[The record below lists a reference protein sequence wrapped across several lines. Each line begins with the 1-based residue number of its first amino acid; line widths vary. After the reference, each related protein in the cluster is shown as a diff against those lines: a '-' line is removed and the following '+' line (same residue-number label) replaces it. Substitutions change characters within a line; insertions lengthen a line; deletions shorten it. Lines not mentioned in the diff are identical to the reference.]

1 MDTKFA
7 QTGLE
12 CPCGRSSNAYCLNED
27 GSGKC
32 FRGDCEE
39 GPLKNGFFPNK
50 DPEAIDKVAEDIID
64 DVKYEFLPYR
74 GISAKTFEFY
84 GVQTKVADG
93 VPREVGFV
101 FPNNAVQ
108 VRSLVYPKSDKR
120 HFRSTGNMGSSGL
133 FGTNKF
139 DRGSRDSILIT
150 EGAYDALAAY
160 EMLRNKFAVVAAKSV
175 SSCIT
180 EIEQDYDYI
189 NSFNKIYLCLDAD
202 DVGQAKVAQIAAMF
216 DFNKVYHVK
225 LGKWKD
231 PNEYLIN
238 GDTADFTSVVY
249 SARRFSPK
257 SIISG
262 FGEIKEA
269 LKLKQA
275 EAVAEYPFDQL
286 NQALKGLHRGEFI
299 CIKGKQG
306 IGKTEICRAIADT
319 TLRNRDTKVATI
331 FLEESMDTTIKGVA
345 TYQLRKPAMDEEAGL
360 SDDEILN
367 AYMDAVSGDDS
378 RLYIHSH
385 FSGDSE
391 TEIVDNL
398 RFLVTVANV
407 DLVFLDN
414 LTMLVSGREGED
426 ERLRI
431 DRIIRRLRGL
441 VNELKFCLVLIAHTN
456 DDGTTRGSRL
466 PDILCNTVI
475 SMKREIPSTQLMLN
489 VEKLRIQGGKAGPA
503 GFAIYDTNEYVLK
516 DPVKAVTIE
525 VPKL

>member
-1 MDTKFA
+1 MDTTFKE
-7 QTGLE
+7 TGLP
-12 CPCGRSSNAYCLNED
+12 CPCGKSTDAYCLNED
-27 GSGKC
+27 NSGKC
-32 FRGDCEE
+32 FRGDCTE
-39 GPLKNGFFPNK
+39 GPLGNGFFPNK
-50 DPEAIDKVAEDIID
+50 EFDSDKVFEEGDG
-64 DVKYEFLPYR
+64 VRLEYLPYR
-74 GISAKTFEFY
+74 NISAKTYEFY
-84 GVQTKVADG
+84 KVQTKVINDI
-93 VPREVGFV
+93 PQEVGFV
-101 FPNNAVQ
+101 FPNGAVQ
-108 VRSLVYPKSDKR
+108 VRSLLYPKSDKR
-120 HFRSTGNMGSSGL
+120 HFRTVGPMGASGC
-133 FGTNKF
+133 FGTDKF
-139 DRGSRDSILIT
+139 DPGSRESIIIT

-160 EMLRNKFAVVAAKSV
+160 DILRNKFASISVKSV
-175 SSCIT
+175 SSCLT
-180 EIEQDYDYI
+180 EIERDWEYI
-189 NSFNKIYLCLDAD
+189 NSFDKIYLCLDND
-202 DVGQAKVAQIAAMF
+202 EVGQAKVSQIAAMF

-225 LGKWKD
+225 LTKWKD
-231 PNEYLIN
+231 ANEYLLN
-238 GDTADFTSVVY
+238 NDAFDFKSVVEN
-249 SARRFSPK
+249 SRRFSPK

-275 EAVAEYPFDQL
+275 EAVADYPFENLQV
-286 NQALKGLHRGEFI
+286 ALKGLHKGEFI

-319 TLRNRDTKVATI
+319 TLRNRDTKIATI

-345 TYQLRKPAMDEEAGL
+345 TYQLKQPAMDEEAGL
-360 SDDEILN
+360 SDEDILN
-367 AYMDAVSGDDS
+367 AYMAAVDGDDS

-398 RFLVTVANV
+398 RFLVTVAGV

-426 ERLRI
+426 ERMRI

-475 SMKREIPSTQLMLN
+475 SMKREIPSTTLN
-489 VEKLRIQGGKAGPA
+489 FTVEKLRTQGGKAGPA
-503 GFAIYDTNEYVLK
+503 GFAIYDTQEYVLK
-516 DPVKAVTIE
+516 DPVKSVSIE

>member
-1 MDTKFA
+1 METKFA

-12 CPCGRSSNAYCLNED
+12 CPCKRSRDAYCINED

-39 GPLKNGFFPNK
+39 GPMKNGFFPNK
-50 DPEAIDKVAEDIID
+50 PFDEDKVFDYDLAPNESFE
-64 DVKYEFLPYR
+64 YLPYR
-74 GISAKTFEFY
+74 GISAKTYEFY
-84 GVQTKVADG
+84 KVQSKVVDG
-93 VPREVGFV
+93 IPTEVGFI
-101 FPNNAVQ
+101 FPNGAVQ
-108 VRSLVYPKSDKR
+108 VRSLIYPKSDKR
-120 HFRSTGNMGSSGL
+120 HFRTVGPMGASGC
-133 FGTNKF
+133 FGTDRF
-139 DRGSRDSILIT
+139 DRGSRESIIIS
-150 EGAYDALAAY
+150 EGAYDALACLD
-160 EMLRNKFAVVAAKSV
+160 MLRNKFASISVKSV
-175 SSCIT
+175 SSCLT
-180 EIEQDYDYI
+180 EVERDYDYI
-189 NSFNKIYLCLDAD
+189 NSFDKIYLCLDND
-202 DVGQAKVAQIAAMF
+202 EVGQAKIAKIAAMF

-225 LGKWKD
+225 LSKWKD
-231 PNEYLIN
+231 PNEYLLN
-238 GDTADFTSVVY
+238 GDGFDFVRVVDN
-249 SARRFSPK
+249 ARRFSPK

-275 EAVAEYPFDQL
+275 EAVAEYPFEQL
-286 NQALKGLHRGEFI
+286 NTALKGLHKGEFI

-319 TLRNRDTKVATI
+319 TLRNRETKIATV
-331 FLEESMDTTIKGVA
+331 FLEESQDTTIKGVA
-345 TYQLRKPAMDEEAGL
+345 TYQLRQPAMDEEAGL
-360 SDDEILN
+360 SDEDILN
-367 AYMDAVSGDDS
+367 AYMEAVNGDDS

-398 RFLVTVANV
+398 RFLVTVAGV

-426 ERLRI
+426 ERMRI

-475 SMKREIPSTQLMLN
+475 SMKREIPSTTLN
-489 VEKLRIQGGKAGPA
+489 LTVEKLRTQGGKAGPA
-503 GFAIYDTNEYVLK
+503 GFAVYDTNQYVLL
-516 DPVKAVTIE
+516 DPTKTSKE
-525 VPKL
+525 NVPSL

>member
-12 CPCGRSSNAYCLNED
+12 CPCKRSSNAYCINED

-32 FRGDCEE
+32 FRGDCTE
-39 GPLKNGFFPNK
+39 GPMGNGFFPNK
-50 DPEAIDKVAEDIID
+50 DLSMDVFDNVAPNETFE
-64 DVKYEFLPYR
+64 YLPYR

-84 GVQTKVADG
+84 KVQTKVVDG
-93 VPREVGFV
+93 VPREVGFI

-108 VRSLVYPKSDKR
+108 IRSLIVPKSEKG
-120 HFRSTGNMGSSGL
+120 HFLTKGPMGAAGL
-133 FGTNKF
+133 FGTDRF
-139 DRGSRDSILIT
+139 DRGSRDAIFIT
-150 EGAYDALAAY
+150 EGAYDALAAHQ
-160 EMLRNKFAVVAAKSV
+160 MLRNKFACVAAKSV

-180 EIEQDYDYI
+180 EIERDYDYV
-189 NSFNKIYLCLDAD
+189 NSFNKIYLCFDND
-202 DVGQAKVAQIAAMF
+202 DVGQAKVSQIAAMF

-231 PNEYLIN
+231 ANEYLLN
-238 GDTADFTSVVY
+238 GDWSDFVAVVDN
-249 SARRFSPK
+249 ARRFSPK

-262 FGEIKEA
+262 FQEIKEA

-275 EAVAEYPFDQL
+275 EAVAEYPFENLQL
-286 NQALKGLHRGEFI
+286 ALKGLHKGEFI

-319 TLRNRDTKVATI
+319 TLRNRDTKIATV
-331 FLEESMDTTIKGVA
+331 FLEESQDTTIKGVA
-345 TYQLRKPAMDEEAGL
+345 TYQLKRPAMDEEAGL
-360 SDDEILN
+360 SDEDILD
-367 AYMDAVSGDDS
+367 AYMAAVNGDDS

-385 FSGDSE
+385 FSGDGE
-391 TEIVDNL
+391 TEIIDNL
-398 RFLVTVANV
+398 RFLVTVAGV

-475 SMKREIPSTQLMLN
+475 SMKREIPSTQLNLN

-516 DPVKAVTIE
+516 DPVKQIE
-525 VPKL
+525 LDIPKL

>member
-1 MDTKFA
+1 M
-7 QTGLE
+7 
-12 CPCGRSSNAYCLNED
+12 
-27 GSGKC
+27 
-32 FRGDCEE
+32 E
-39 GPLKNGFFPNK
+39 GPTKNGFFPNK
-50 DPEAIDKVAEDIID
+50 KFDGYMFDSIEEDNE
-64 DVKYEFLPYR
+64 KFEYLPFR

-84 GVQTKVADG
+84 DVKTKVVDG
-93 VPREVGFV
+93 IPREVGFV
-101 FPNNAVQ
+101 FPNDAVQ
-108 VRSLVYPKSDKR
+108 IRSVVLPKTDKG
-120 HFRSTGNMGSSGL
+120 HFRTVGAMGASGL

-139 DRGSRDSILIT
+139 DRGSRDAVLVT

-160 EMLRNKFAVVAAKSV
+160 EILRNKFACVAAKSV
-175 SSCIT
+175 SSCVT
-180 EIEQDYDYI
+180 EIERDHDYL
-189 NSFNKIYLCLDAD
+189 NSFNKIYLCFDND

-225 LGKWKD
+225 LSKWKD
-231 PNEYLIN
+231 ANEYLIN
-238 GDTADFTSVVY
+238 GDAADFTSVVTN
-249 SARRFSPK
+249 ARRFSPK

-262 FGEIKEA
+262 FGEIREA

-275 EAVAEYPFDQL
+275 EAVAEYPFEQL
-286 NQALKGLHRGEFI
+286 NTALKGLHKGEFI

-306 IGKTEICRAIADT
+306 IGKTEICRAIADV
-319 TLRNRDTKVATI
+319 TLRNRDTKIATV
-331 FLEESMDTTIKGVA
+331 FLEESQDTTIKGFA
-345 TYQLRKPAMDEEAGL
+345 TYQLKQPAMDSEAGL
-360 SDDEILN
+360 SDEDILQ

-398 RFLVTVANV
+398 RFLVTVAGV
-407 DLVFLDN
+407 DLIFLDN

-466 PDILCNTVI
+466 PDILCNTVV
-475 SMKREIPSTQLMLN
+475 SMKREIPSTQLN
-489 VEKLRIQGGKAGPA
+489 FTVEKLRTQGGKAGPA

-516 DPVKAVTIE
+516 DPVKAVSVE